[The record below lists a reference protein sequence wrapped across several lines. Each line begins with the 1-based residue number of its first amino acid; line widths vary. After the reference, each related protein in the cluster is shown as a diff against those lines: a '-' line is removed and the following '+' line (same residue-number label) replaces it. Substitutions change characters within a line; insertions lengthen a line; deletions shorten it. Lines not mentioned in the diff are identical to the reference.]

1 MIVAGERLTTSW
13 EAVLRLLEAVPGGND
28 AITVS
33 LAFQS
38 VHLVAADLMPSLPAN
53 LLRSSLEMVSLYAVQ
68 QVCCCLS
75 CAHGSC
81 PKLSLYKIFDAGHL
95 AVVQAICS
103 LTQS

>member
-1 MIVAGERLTTSW
+1 MVVAGERLTTSW

-28 AITVS
+28 AVTVS

-68 QVCCCLS
+68 QVCCSLS
-75 CAHGSC
+75 CAHSSC
-81 PKLSLYKIFDAGHL
+81 LKLHFIRSLIQGIL
-95 AVVQAICS
+95 Q
-103 LTQS
+103 